1 MENNPFFFMAARLNL
16 TTKEGEAEG
25 GGRGNEFMAI
35 ENNPCFPQAMKYT
48 GAMDDCTSQDFFA
61 SVPFSLETAP
71 DKCLDMRTTAEATKP
86 LTRYHPVAA

>member
-25 GGRGNEFMAI
+25 GGGVRKNEFMAI

-48 GAMDDCTSQDFFA
+48 GAMDDCTSQDFLLQYP
-61 SVPFSLETAP
+61 SVWKQP
-71 DKCLDMRTTAEATKP
+71 
-86 LTRYHPVAA
+86 

>member
-25 GGRGNEFMAI
+25 GGGGNEFMAI
-35 ENNPCFPQAMKYT
+35 ENNPGFPQAMKYT

-61 SVPFSLETAP
+61 SVPFSLETA
-71 DKCLDMRTTAEATKP
+71 LISA
-86 LTRYHPVAA
+86 

>member
-1 MENNPFFFMAARLNL
+1 MAARLNL

-25 GGRGNEFMAI
+25 GGGGGNEFMAI

-71 DKCLDMRTTAEATKP
+71 DKCLDMRATAEATKP

>member
-25 GGRGNEFMAI
+25 GGGNEFMAI

-48 GAMDDCTSQDFFA
+48 GAMDDYTSQDFLLQYP
-61 SVPFSLETAP
+61 SVWKQP
-71 DKCLDMRTTAEATKP
+71 
-86 LTRYHPVAA
+86 